1 MIDVFFSEFF
11 FIIIL
16 AFILLGPKDF
26 LVLLGFFGR
35 IFAKLQSY
43 IHDLKMMFE
52 YEEHNAKQNK
62 DNEDK
67 DL

>member
-11 FIIIL
+11 FIIVL

-35 IFAKLQSY
+35 LFAKLQSY

-52 YEEHNAKQNK
+52 YEQHQSEKEK
-62 DNEDK
+62 DK
-67 DL
+67 D